1 MACSARIV
9 KSFNFFPKRS
19 NLDLWQGSEYA
30 YLSITTHWP
39 AEWPWNMYCMWH
51 IQRILSFIVNS
62 GILSHKNFIKI
73 YSGVFRTL
81 FNAHILRTC
90 HIQNFAIFRI
100 LAYSEPYLFR
110 YVQAYSIVVVII
122 TLTFFFLFYLKYFWT
137 KFKRFSPFYNMSA
150 RHEQHECDT
159 SETQATRVQRECYTN
174 NTSATRVK
182 YFDFDKDTSKNIF
195 FTPIY

>member
-1 MACSARIV
+1 
-9 KSFNFFPKRS
+9 
-19 NLDLWQGSEYA
+19 
-30 YLSITTHWP
+30 
-39 AEWPWNMYCMWH
+39 MYCMWH

-100 LAYSEPYLFR
+100 LAYSEPYLFS

-137 KFKRFSPFYNMSA
+137 EFKRFSPFYNMSA

>member
-1 MACSARIV
+1 
-9 KSFNFFPKRS
+9 
-19 NLDLWQGSEYA
+19 
-30 YLSITTHWP
+30 
-39 AEWPWNMYCMWH
+39 MYCMWH

-182 YFDFDKDTSKNIF
+182 YFDFDNDTSKSIF
-195 FTPIY
+195 SHPYICYMEKKRLQGKEKFHS